1 MISQSGGG
9 KSVNKVEFKKNFEL
23 GYAEVVF
30 SANNAE
36 TIIRIKNSYSVPSSK
51 ITSTIT
57 SITGTLYEMQR
68 WGMVFWGMNE
78 IQSDINVSVNIELD
92 RFSVSVEDFDE
103 EDFLEH
109 LIKQAT
115 VKIWES
121 DYYTVLKKMTV
132 L

>member
-1 MISQSGGG
+1 MD
-9 KSVNKVEFKKNFEL
+9 KVEFKKNFEL
-23 GYAEVVF
+23 GYGEVVF
-30 SANNAE
+30 SANNSE
-36 TIIRIKNSYSVPSSK
+36 TFIRIKNSYSVPSSK
-51 ITSTIT
+51 VTSIIT

-78 IQSDINVSVNIELD
+78 IQSDINVTVNIELN
-92 RFSVSVEDFDE
+92 RYSISIEDFDE

-115 VKIWES
+115 VKVWDS

>member
-9 KSVNKVEFKKNFEL
+9 KIVNKVEFKKNFEL
-23 GYAEVVF
+23 GYEEVVF

-51 ITSTIT
+51 VTSTIT
-57 SITGTLYEMQR
+57 SITGALYEMQR
-68 WGMVFWGMNE
+68 WGMVFWGLNE
-78 IQSDINVSVNIELD
+78 IQSDINVTVNIELD
-92 RFSVSVEDFDE
+92 RYTISIEDFDE

-115 VKIWES
+115 VKVWDS